1 MQDVDTLFREAL
13 EKKSVAEV
21 WSHLAPLR
29 ARLDER
35 EVALAWMALAQ
46 ASPRAPRMA
55 EDARAV
61 LSAHGSDEEVVVA
74 TLTALARRA
83 DVAGLDAPI
92 DGAAE
97 LAEGVRLGRAL
108 LAGAARHR
116 AALSAAL
123 GNALARLGDG
133 EESLALLGAAVQLDP
148 EGPWLKD
155 VVLAHKRARRFR
167 AALVPARNA
176 VKRWPSEPGPK
187 IELALAAL
195 GAGEPS
201 EAAEALRGLGL
212 SVQLEDGALPLVAD
226 LPPLAM
232 RVPVRPAPHGLFG
245 EGGAGFETLWVQPLS
260 PVHGV
265 VRSAT
270 VGEAVTDFGDVV
282 LFDVAR
288 LGMVRRPDGEGSAPL
303 VAFLLVLKA
312 GDERRLPFLALEQSA
327 GQVEAML
334 SGMPEGCEPIVFG
347 TRIERV
353 CPRCLAGETLVKH
366 EHLPAEEQRFVLGKL
381 IVPPAQPLDALAD
394 ALAARKG
401 PGVLFAVPALYEAL
415 GRTAEAGKHHKS
427 WGAISRG
434 LGARVA

>member
-1 MQDVDTLFREAL
+1 VQDVDTLLREAL
-13 EKKSVAEV
+13 GKKSAAEV

-29 ARLDER
+29 ARLPER
-35 EVALAWMALAQ
+35 EVALAWMTLAQ
-46 ASPRAPRMA
+46 ASPRGPRMS

-61 LSAHGSDEEVVVA
+61 LAAHGGDEEVVVA
-74 TLTALARRA
+74 TLTALTRRA
-83 DVAGLDAPI
+83 DVAGLDAPV
-92 DGAAE
+92 DGASE
-97 LAEGVRLGRAL
+97 LKEGVRLGRVL
-108 LAGAARHR
+108 LAGAPRHR

-133 EESLALLGAAVQLDP
+133 EESMELLGAAVQLDP

-176 VKRWPSEPGPK
+176 VKRWPGEPGPK

-195 GAGEPS
+195 GAGEPA

-212 SVQLEDGALPLVAD
+212 TVQHEDGALPLVGD
-226 LPPLAM
+226 LPPLAV

-245 EGGAGFETLWVQPLS
+245 ETGAGFETLWVQPLS

-303 VAFLLVLKA
+303 VSFLLVLKA

-334 SGMPEGCEPIVFG
+334 AGLPEGMEPIVFG

-381 IVPPAQPLDALAD
+381 IASAQVPLEGVAE

-401 PGVLFAVPALYEAL
+401 PGVLFAIPALYEAL